1 MLNSI
6 CTSLT
11 DNVCGKYR
19 KVLSDNKFVSSGLFT
34 VTEYYHWIDTIYKL
48 NGDEVKA
55 KIQIGWTKL
64 ISEEITYLRV
74 LPVQDIAGIA
84 IDKIKDRQEM
94 MIKTTNRTC
103 RELFSE
109 SLICSVVRAT

>member
-48 NGDEVKA
+48 NGDEVK
-55 KIQIGWTKL
+55 
-64 ISEEITYLRV
+64 
-74 LPVQDIAGIA
+74 D
-84 IDKIKDRQEM
+84 
-94 MIKTTNRTC
+94 TNRVDKTNQ
-103 RELFSE
+103 RGNNL
-109 SLICSVVRAT
+109 LARPPRAGHCWHCD